1 MNTSIEN
8 ISEPIKA
15 YDKIKNINW
24 LFILTVIIPTLLA
37 IAYFGF
43 IASDVYIS
51 ESRFV
56 VRSPDKQNASP
67 FSSFLK
73 GTGFSSSQDDSY
85 TVKEY
90 MLSRDALSLLN
101 DKLSIKEAY
110 SSKDVDI
117 FSRFSGLAFWDTSFE
132 ALYQYY
138 INQVVIELD
147 SDSSITTLTIKSF
160 TAEDAYHINEQLIQM
175 NESLVNK
182 LNEVAKSDM
191 IGFATQEVNIAEQKA
206 QAAALELSSYR
217 NQKGVVDPEKQSGLE
232 LEQVVKLQNELITAQ
247 AKLVQLQ
254 TFAKEN
260 PQIPSLQLKIKSLES
275 EIATQTKQVV
285 GGDQSLAKKAAQ
297 YQRLALE
304 REFADKQ
311 LASTLASLELA
322 RNEAMRKQ
330 LYLERI
336 VQPNL
341 PDYPIEPRRLRGIL
355 TSFIMGMTAWGVLSI
370 LLAGVREHND

>member
-24 LFILTVIIPTLLA
+24 LFISTVVIPTLLA

-138 INQVVIELD
+138 ISQVEIELD
-147 SDSSITTLTIKSF
+147 ADCPLEAAK
-160 TAEDAYHINEQLIQM
+160 TALKWLREGDDCSQFYVQAEATKVDEETGLVINETLYSVDLSEDDEHAVLPVMNYKPLI
-175 NESLVNK
+175 
-182 LNEVAKSDM
+182 
-191 IGFATQEVNIAEQKA
+191 
-206 QAAALELSSYR
+206 
-217 NQKGVVDPEKQSGLE
+217 
-232 LEQVVKLQNELITAQ
+232 
-247 AKLVQLQ
+247 
-254 TFAKEN
+254 
-260 PQIPSLQLKIKSLES
+260 
-275 EIATQTKQVV
+275 
-285 GGDQSLAKKAAQ
+285 
-297 YQRLALE
+297 
-304 REFADKQ
+304 
-311 LASTLASLELA
+311 
-322 RNEAMRKQ
+322 
-330 LYLERI
+330 
-336 VQPNL
+336 NL
-341 PDYPIEPRRLRGIL
+341 
-355 TSFIMGMTAWGVLSI
+355 M
-370 LLAGVREHND
+370 

>member
-1 MNTSIEN
+1 M
-8 ISEPIKA
+8 
-15 YDKIKNINW
+15 
-24 LFILTVIIPTLLA
+24 FILTVIIPTLLA

-147 SDSSITTLTIKSF
+147 ADSSITTLTIKSF

-175 NESLVNK
+175 SESLVNK

-206 QAAALELSSYR
+206 QAAALELSTYR
-217 NQKGVVDPEKQSGLE
+217 NQTGVVDPEKQSGLE

>member
-1 MNTSIEN
+1 MNTSI
-8 ISEPIKA
+8 KVR
-15 YDKIKNINW
+15 KINW
-24 LFILTVIIPTLLA
+24 LFISTVVIPTLLS
-37 IAYFGF
+37 IIYFGF

-56 VRSPDKQNASP
+56 VRSPDKQSSSP

-85 TVKEY
+85 TVKDY
-90 MLSRDALSLLN
+90 MLSRDALNLLN
-101 DKLSIKEAY
+101 DKLSIQEVY
-110 SSKDVDI
+110 SSNTVDI
-117 FSRFSGLAFWDTSFE
+117 FNRFAGLTFWDTSFE

-138 INQVVIELD
+138 LNLVEIDLD
-147 SDSSITTLTIKSF
+147 SDSSITTLIIKSY
-160 TAEDAYHINEQLIQM
+160 TAEDAYKINEQLIHIS
-175 NESLVNK
+175 ESLVNK

-191 IGFATQEVNIAEQKA
+191 IGFATKEVNIAEEKA
-206 QAAALELSSYR
+206 KAAALALSNYR
-217 NQKGVVDPEKQSGLE
+217 NQKGVVDPEKQSGVE

-254 TFAKEN
+254 TFAKHN
-260 PQIPSLQLKIKSLES
+260 PQIPSLELQVKSLEA
-275 EIATQTKQVV
+275 EIAIQTKQVV

-311 LASTLASLELA
+311 LASTLASLEIA

-336 VQPNL
+336 VQPRK
-341 PDYPIEPRRLRGIL
+341 PDKAMAPRRLRGIL
-355 TSFIMGMTAWGVLSI
+355 TSFIMGMIAWGVLSI

>member
-175 NESLVNK
+175 SESLVNK